1 MKDKNYFP
9 LLLTLPVVIF
19 LLALLIYP
27 LLYTFTIAFYDQESE
42 SLIPFSLNVFNTLM
56 TDERF
61 LKNVYHT
68 AFLTFFSTLISFILG
83 IFLAYCL
90 DQINFGKPIFLVI
103 LISPLA
109 IMPVVSALTWRT
121 MFNPLYGILNSILK
135 YFGFEGVEWVTDT
148 ASALTWITVVD
159 IWQWTPF
166 CLLLIYAGLKTIP
179 IDIKESASL
188 DGISSFK
195 ELIYISLPIL
205 FNLLLITLI
214 FRFMEAFKTFDSI
227 MVITQ
232 GGPGNATETMVI
244 RSYYT
249 GFRWYKPEITSMIG
263 IFILIFTILCTRW
276 AGTKIGEQENI

>member
-1 MKDKNYFP
+1 MKNKTYFP
-9 LLLTLPVVIF
+9 IILTIPVVIF

-27 LLYTFTIAFYDQESE
+27 LIYTFTIAFYDEASE
-42 SLIPFSLNVFNTLM
+42 NFIPFSLNVFNNLIHE
-56 TDERF
+56 ERF

-68 AFLTFFSTLISFILG
+68 IFLTFFSTSISFLLG
-83 IFLAYCL
+83 IILAYCL
-90 DQINFGKPIFLVI
+90 DQIKIARSLFLVI

-135 YFGFEGVEWVTDT
+135 FFGFEGMEWVTDT
-148 ASALTWITVVD
+148 SSALTWITVVD

-179 IDIKESASL
+179 VDIKESASL
-188 DGISSFK
+188 DGINSFK

-214 FRFMEAFKTFDSI
+214 FRFMEAFKAFDSI

-249 GFRWYKPEITSMIG
+249 AFRWYKPEITSVIG

-276 AGTKIGEQENI
+276 AGTKIGEQEN

>member
-1 MKDKNYFP
+1 MKTRNFFP
-9 LLLTLPVVIF
+9 LMLTLPVVIF

-27 LLYTFTIAFYDQESE
+27 LLYTLTIAFYDENSE
-42 SLIPFSLNVFNTLM
+42 NFPPFSLNVFNTLIA
-56 TDERF
+56 DDRF
-61 LKNVYHT
+61 WGNVLHT
-68 AFLTFFSTLISFILG
+68 GSLTFFSTSITFILG
-83 IFLAYCL
+83 ILLAYCL
-90 DQINFGKPIFLVI
+90 DQIKFGKSIFLII

-109 IMPVVSALTWRT
+109 IMPVVSGLTWRT

-135 YFGFEGVEWVTDT
+135 YFGFEGIEWVTDT
-148 ASALTWITVVD
+148 SSALFWITIVD

-166 CLLLIYAGLKTIP
+166 CFLLIYAGLKTIP
-179 IDIKESASL
+179 VDVRESASL
-188 DGISSFK
+188 DGINSFK
-195 ELIYISLPIL
+195 ELIYISLPML

-232 GGPGNATETMVI
+232 GGPGNSTETMII
-244 RSYYT
+244 RAYFT